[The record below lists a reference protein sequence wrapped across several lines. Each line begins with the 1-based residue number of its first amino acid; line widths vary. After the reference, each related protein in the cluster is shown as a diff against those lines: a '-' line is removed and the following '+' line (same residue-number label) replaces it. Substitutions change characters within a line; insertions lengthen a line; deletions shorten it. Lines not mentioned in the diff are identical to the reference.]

1 MAEEENRFKN
11 IHRLGN
17 TQIVTRLKKNR
28 DTFWCLLNQVS
39 TRRTVIMLDRS
50 CMVYNQQTRRYQLT
64 AVNGE

>member
-17 TQIVTRLKKNR
+17 AQIVTRLKKNR

-50 CMVYNQQTRRYQLT
+50 CIVYNQQTRRYQLT